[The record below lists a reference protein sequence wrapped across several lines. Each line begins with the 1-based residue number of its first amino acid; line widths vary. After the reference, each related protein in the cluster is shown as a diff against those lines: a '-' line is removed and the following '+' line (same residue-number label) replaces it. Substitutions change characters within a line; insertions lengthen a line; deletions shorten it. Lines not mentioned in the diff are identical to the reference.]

1 MEYYYPLLDVRG
13 ACRMVDGFSL
23 MFSLFWALMTLETLT
38 IFFNQR
44 EAVLIPTWFSCLPLT
59 RPKKVDERQRVKA
72 DQREV
77 CHWPFFGADD
87 VSAHYRHW
95 RFLPAV
101 LILREA
107 HELFGKRKANVFS
120 LRSKRT
126 VAPRSAVIRAA
137 KSQNTCEDLGYFCS
151 RERDCFFFFFFH
163 VVPLQHNSN
172 VRMRMLELGDNPATH
187 QVHLMRDSS
196 SEIIN
201 LDRSFSLSFHY
212 IYIIYTGEI
221 STFTQVL
228 YLSVVLNFNFFIT

>member
-151 RERDCFFFFFFH
+151 RERDCFFFFFFTWFRCNTIQMWECECWSLGTIQQRIRSISWEIH
-163 VVPLQHNSN
+163 PLK
-172 VRMRMLELGDNPATH
+172 
-187 QVHLMRDSS
+187 SS
-196 SEIIN
+196 ILTDLSH
-201 LDRSFSLSFHY
+201 SLS
-212 IYIIYTGEI
+212 IIYT
-221 STFTQVL
+221 L
-228 YLSVVLNFNFFIT
+228 YTLVK